1 LENTNFRSKLFLLEG
16 PNRCKEHIRFMK
28 RGIEE
33 EQNHLGENYRLHW
46 FMIMYH
52 RQKKH
57 KYMNTEQIKPKE

>member
-1 LENTNFRSKLFLLEG
+1 
-16 PNRCKEHIRFMK
+16 MK